1 MVFRRLKIKDT
12 EVTMRI
18 ARWALIILF
27 LTSSAVYAQLYEWT
41 DKDGVTHITDD
52 LGKVPESVR
61 PDVKIHKTTPSVE
74 QEEAPGAP
82 TAPPAIAGE
91 SAQELYG
98 DHPLEWW
105 LNTFRKIREDKQAVE
120 SSIAAKE
127 RYINIFDG
135 GRRVG
140 QVYSKEDVERYE
152 NFKKEIP
159 ADRER
164 LKGFQDELDELTR
177 KATIAGVPRAIREG
191 R

>member
-1 MVFRRLKIKDT
+1 
-12 EVTMRI
+12 MRI

-27 LTSSAVYAQLYEWT
+27 LTSSAVHAQLYEWT

-52 LGKVPESVR
+52 LGKVPESLR
-61 PDVKIHKTTPSVE
+61 PDVKVHKTTPRVE
-74 QEEAPGAP
+74 KEEAPGA
-82 TAPPAIAGE
+82 TAAPPALTGE

-98 DHPLEWW
+98 DHSLEWW

-120 SSIAAKE
+120 SSIVAKE
-127 RYINIFDG
+127 QYINIFDG

-140 QVYSKEDVERYE
+140 QVYSREVVERYE
-152 NFKKEIP
+152 KFKKEVL

-177 KATIAGVPRAIREG
+177 KATIAGVPKAIREG

>member
-1 MVFRRLKIKDT
+1 
-12 EVTMRI
+12 MRI

-27 LTSSAVYAQLYEWT
+27 LTSSAVYAQFYEWT

-52 LGKVPESVR
+52 LGKVPESLR
-61 PDVKIHKTTPSVE
+61 PDVKIHKTTPAVE
-74 QEEAPGAP
+74 EEEAPPVPEIPNGEAAP
-82 TAPPAIAGE
+82 
-91 SAQELYG
+91 ELYG
-98 DHPLEWW
+98 DHSLEWW
-105 LNTFRKIREDKQAVE
+105 LNTFRKIREEKQAIE
-120 SSIAAKE
+120 SSVAAKE
-127 RYINIFDG
+127 QYINIFDG

-140 QVYSKEDVERYE
+140 QVYSREVVERYE
-152 NFKKEIP
+152 NFKKEVL